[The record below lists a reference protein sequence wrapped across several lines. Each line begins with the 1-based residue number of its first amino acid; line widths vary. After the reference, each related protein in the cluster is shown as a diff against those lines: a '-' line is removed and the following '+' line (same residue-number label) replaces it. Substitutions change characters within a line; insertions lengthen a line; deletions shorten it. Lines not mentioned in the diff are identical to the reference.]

1 MRRLGRCVLVALAG
15 TALACASESRRTDGT
30 GVRDTLPNGTIVVRY
45 DRRPEPAAG
54 PLEPD
59 LSIGVVEGDPHLVF
73 GDVRGIEADRDGTIY
88 VLDYQASEI
97 RAFDAEGRFLRTLTR
112 KGQGP
117 GELTEANGM
126 ILVGDSVL
134 WIQDHGKGRM
144 IAMDLQGEELARVP
158 MHVRSYGYIWSG
170 TIDHRRR
177 FWKPTFHSDEPSV
190 WPPSEGLQES
200 RSRGYLKSYDPAT
213 DVADSVYLGEQPW
226 RSFIARNSRGGYS
239 YYTIPNDPRTIT
251 IVDPAGGFWQA
262 SGTSYRIARLD
273 EQGDTTLV
281 IEVAGEP
288 VLVTEEGRQRYVDL
302 SSESSRVD
310 RRVAEEIA
318 ALMPAA
324 KQAISQLVVDD
335 RGRLWAR
342 RTSADGE
349 VATYDVF
356 APDGEHVGTVTLT
369 FEPSQYLPL
378 RIRHGRVYALVR
390 DSLDVPAVVRTGPI
404 PLEGW

>member
-1 MRRLGRCVLVALAG
+1 MRRLRRCVLIAVAG
-15 TALACASESRRTDGT
+15 TALACLSESRRTTGT

-45 DRRPEPAAG
+45 DRRPEPAAV

-144 IAMDLQGEELARVP
+144 IAVDLQGAELARVP

-170 TIDHRRR
+170 TIDHQGR
-177 FWKPTFHSDEPSV
+177 FWKPASHSDEPSV
-190 WPPSEGLQES
+190 YPPSEGLQES
-200 RSRGYLKSYDPAT
+200 RSRVYYKSYDPAT

-226 RSFIARNSRGGYS
+226 RAFIARSRGGYS
-239 YYTIPNDPRTIT
+239 YYTIPNDPKTIT
-251 IVDPAGGFWQA
+251 IVDPARGFWQA

-273 EQGDTTLV
+273 ERGDTTLV
-281 IEVAGEP
+281 IEVAEEP
-288 VLVTEEGRQRYVDL
+288 VLVTEEERQRYVDL

-310 RRVAEEIA
+310 RRVAEEVA

-342 RTSADGE
+342 RTKAHGE
-349 VATYDVF
+349 APTYDVF
-356 APDGEHVGTVTLT
+356 ASDGEHVGTVTLT

-378 RIRHGRVYALVR
+378 CIRHGRVYALVR